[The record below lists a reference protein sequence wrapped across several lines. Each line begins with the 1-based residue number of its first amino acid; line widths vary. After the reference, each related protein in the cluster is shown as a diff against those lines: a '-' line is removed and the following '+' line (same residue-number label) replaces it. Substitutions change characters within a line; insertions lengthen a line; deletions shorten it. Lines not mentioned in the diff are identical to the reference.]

1 MTTRIDY
8 LVSNILK
15 ANKAYRDGN
24 PFMSDGEYDKLVDEL
39 KEIDP
44 ENSLLKKSV
53 IEDVKGK
60 DRVESLPLPMFS
72 LEKVKSW
79 DAIESWLKQF
89 NDDTVIV
96 LTPKYDG
103 ISLLTETD
111 LNGKA
116 WTRGD
121 GNEGQES
128 SSRFRLMSFNRSGLE
143 GLRNE
148 GARYCWGEAI
158 MKKSEFEP
166 YLQSG
171 EYKTARNMVAG
182 QFNAD
187 EWKPGIVTKID
198 YVVYGCDL
206 PCNKSRQVKL
216 LSTIGGVRWAVSTV
230 KELLSNKNIFQE
242 LYDTWSNRYNI
253 DGIVM
258 DIDNYSLREKLG
270 RLPNG
275 NPRYAI
281 AVKFPEW
288 NDSKLTKV
296 TGITWK
302 VSKDGLSKP
311 VINIEPVELS
321 GATVTNVTG
330 HNAGYI
336 VDNHICENAV
346 IRVRRSGD
354 VIPKHDKTESFAVSD
369 FERTCDDMMV
379 CPSCGKPLVWDRNM
393 IELVCTNDDCEQKV
407 IARNLFFFTTMGI
420 EEVGEP
426 TIKKLY
432 DRGYKSIIDI
442 LTIKK
447 DDWCSID
454 GFGEGSYDKIF
465 SQIEKI
471 RHDEIPV
478 ARLLTACNVFHGVF
492 GEKTC
497 QIIFDNITI
506 DEYRSM
512 ILFHSF
518 DREAMMRKLSSI
530 KYIGEITAGIFI
542 DSLIGVDRS
551 TIPFDLFVTYFKKE
565 TKKSGT
571 KQLSICFSGVRDKE
585 LEAELAER
593 CHKVVSG
600 VSKNT
605 DLLIVKD
612 VNGNSSKITKARELG
627 IPVISIDDRD
637 AIWSKINSL
646 E

>member
-24 PFMSDGEYDKLVDEL
+24 PFMSDEEYDKLVDEL

-143 GLRNE
+143 ELRDE

-171 EYKTARNMVAG
+171 EYKAARNMVAG

-216 LSTIGGVRWAVSTV
+216 LSTVGGVRWAVSTV
-230 KELLSNKNIFQE
+230 KELLSDKNIFQE

-258 DIDNYSLREKLG
+258 DIDNYSLREKLSS
-270 RLPNG
+270 P
-275 NPRYAI
+275 
-281 AVKFPEW
+281 KFR
-288 NDSKLTKV
+288 KTM
-296 TGITWK
+296 
-302 VSKDGLSKP
+302 
-311 VINIEPVELS
+311 
-321 GATVTNVTG
+321 
-330 HNAGYI
+330 
-336 VDNHICENAV
+336 IC
-346 IRVRRSGD
+346 
-354 VIPKHDKTESFAVSD
+354 TF
-369 FERTCDDMMV
+369 
-379 CPSCGKPLVWDRNM
+379 
-393 IELVCTNDDCEQKV
+393 
-407 IARNLFFFTTMGI
+407 
-420 EEVGEP
+420 
-426 TIKKLY
+426 
-432 DRGYKSIIDI
+432 
-442 LTIKK
+442 
-447 DDWCSID
+447 
-454 GFGEGSYDKIF
+454 
-465 SQIEKI
+465 
-471 RHDEIPV
+471 
-478 ARLLTACNVFHGVF
+478 
-492 GEKTC
+492 
-497 QIIFDNITI
+497 
-506 DEYRSM
+506 
-512 ILFHSF
+512 
-518 DREAMMRKLSSI
+518 
-530 KYIGEITAGIFI
+530 
-542 DSLIGVDRS
+542 
-551 TIPFDLFVTYFKKE
+551 
-565 TKKSGT
+565 
-571 KQLSICFSGVRDKE
+571 
-585 LEAELAER
+585 
-593 CHKVVSG
+593 
-600 VSKNT
+600 
-605 DLLIVKD
+605 
-612 VNGNSSKITKARELG
+612 
-627 IPVISIDDRD
+627 
-637 AIWSKINSL
+637 
-646 E
+646 

>member
-8 LVSNILK
+8 LVSTILA
-15 ANKAYRDGN
+15 ANRDYRSGD
-24 PFMSDGEYDKLVDEL
+24 PFMDDEYYDKLVDEL

-44 ENSLLKKSV
+44 ENHLFKKSV

-60 DRVESLPLPMFS
+60 DRVETLPLPMFS
-72 LEKVKSW
+72 LEKAKNW
-79 DAIESWLKQF
+79 DVIESWLEQF
-89 NDDTVIV
+89 SDDTVIV

-103 ISLLTETD
+103 ISLLSETD

-116 WTRGD
+116 WTRGN

-128 SSRFRLMSFNRSGLE
+128 SSRFRLMSFNRSGME
-143 GLRNE
+143 GLKDE

-158 MKKSEFEP
+158 MRKDAFEP

-206 PCNKSRQVKL
+206 PYNKLRQVKL
-216 LSTIGGVRWAVSTV
+216 LSTVGGVRWDVKTV
-230 KELLSNKNIFQE
+230 KEILSDKNIFHG

-258 DIDNYSLREKLG
+258 DVGDYSLREKLG

-302 VSKDGLSKP
+302 ISKDGLSKP

-336 VDNHICENAV
+336 VDNSICPNAM

-354 VIPKHDKTESFAVSD
+354 VIPKHDETESFMVGD
-369 FERTCDDMMV
+369 FERVCDGMMV
-379 CPSCGKPLVWDRNM
+379 CPSCGKPLAWDKGM
-393 IELVCTNDDCEQKV
+393 VELVCTNDDCEQKI
-407 IARNLFFFTTMGI
+407 IARNLFFFMTMGI

-432 DRGYKSIIDI
+432 DNGYRSIIDI
-442 LTIKK
+442 LTIRK

-465 SQIEKI
+465 AQIEKI
-471 RHDEIPV
+471 SHDEIPV
-478 ARLLTACNVFHGVF
+478 ARLLTACNVFHGAF

-497 QIIFDNITI
+497 QIIFDSITV

-512 ILFHSF
+512 ILFRSF
-518 DREAMMRKLSSI
+518 DREEMMDKLSKI
-530 KYIGEITAGIFI
+530 KYIGKTTARIFI
-542 DSLIGVDRS
+542 DSLVGVDRGA
-551 TIPFDLFVTYFKKE
+551 IPFDLFVTYFKKE
-565 TKKSGT
+565 AKQAEGKS
-571 KQLSICFSGVRDKE
+571 LSICFSGVRDKE
-585 LEAELAER
+585 LEGELVER

-612 VNGNSSKITKARELG
+612 VNANSSKIAKARELG
-627 IPVISIDDRD
+627 IPIISIDDSD
-637 AIWSKINSL
+637 AIWSKVNDL

>member
-24 PFMSDGEYDKLVDEL
+24 PFMSDEEYDKLVDEL

-79 DAIESWLKQF
+79 DAIEGWLKQF
-89 NDDTVIV
+89 NDDIVIV

-128 SSRFRLMSFNRSGLE
+128 SNRFRLMSFNRSGLE

-171 EYKTARNMVAG
+171 EYKAARNMVAG

-206 PCNKSRQVKL
+206 PCSKLRQVKL
-216 LSTIGGVRWAVSTV
+216 LSTIGGVRWEMRTV
-230 KELLSNKNIFQE
+230 REILSDKNIFHE
-242 LYDTWSNRYNI
+242 LYDAWGNRYNI

-258 DIDNYSLREKLG
+258 DIDDYSLREKLG

-354 VIPKHDKTESFAVSD
+354 VIPKHDDTESFNTID
-369 FERTCDDMMV
+369 FERECDDMII
-379 CPSCGKPLVWDRNM
+379 CPSCGKPLVWDKNM

-432 DRGYKSIIDI
+432 DRGYKTVIDI
-442 LTIKK
+442 LNIKK
-447 DDWCSID
+447 NQWSFID

-478 ARLLTACNVFHGVF
+478 ARLLAACNVFHGAF

-497 QIIFDNITI
+497 QIIFDNITV

-518 DREAMMRKLSSI
+518 DREEMMRKLSSI

-542 DSLIGVDRS
+542 DSLVGVDRS

-565 TKKSGT
+565 MRKPGT

-637 AIWSKINSL
+637 GIWSKINSL

>member
-8 LVSNILK
+8 LVSTILA
-15 ANKAYRDGN
+15 ANKDYRSGN
-24 PFMSDGEYDKLVDEL
+24 SFIDDEDYDKLVDEL

-44 ENSLLKKSV
+44 ENPLFKKSV
-53 IEDVKGK
+53 MEDVKGK
-60 DRVESLPLPMFS
+60 DRVEPLPLPMFS
-72 LEKVKSW
+72 LEKAKNW
-79 DAIESWLKQF
+79 DVIESWLKQF
-89 NDDTVIV
+89 SDDTVMV

-128 SSRFRLMSFNRSGLE
+128 SNRFRLMLFNRSGLE
-143 GLRNE
+143 GLKDE
-148 GARYCWGEAI
+148 GAHYCWGEAI

-216 LSTIGGVRWAVSTV
+216 LSTIGGVRWDTRTV
-230 KELLSNKNIFQE
+230 KEILSDKNIFHE

-258 DIDNYSLREKLG
+258 DIDDYSLREKLG

-302 VSKDGLSKP
+302 ISKDGLSKP

-330 HNAGYI
+330 HNASYI
-336 VDNHICENAV
+336 VDNHICENAM

-354 VIPKHDKTESFAVSD
+354 VIPKHDETESFVVSD
-369 FERTCDDMMV
+369 FERTCDDMII
-379 CPSCGKPLVWDRNM
+379 CPSCGKPLAWDKNM
-393 IELVCTNDDCEQKV
+393 VELVCMNDDCEQKN

-432 DRGYKSIIDI
+432 DSGYKTINDI

-447 DDWCSID
+447 DDWCSIE
-454 GFGEGSYDKIF
+454 GFGEGGYNNIF
-465 SQIEKI
+465 SQIE
-471 RHDEIPV
+471 RMEGTEIPL
-478 ARLLTACNVFHGVF
+478 ARLLTACNVFHGAF

-497 QIIFDNITI
+497 QIILDNITV
-506 DEYRSM
+506 DEYKSM

-518 DREAMMRKLSSI
+518 DREEMMRKLSTI
-530 KYIGEITAGIFI
+530 KYIGEITAKIFI
-542 DSLIGVDRS
+542 DRLIEVDRS
-551 TIPFDLFVTYFKKE
+551 VIPFDLFVTYFKKE
-565 TKKSGT
+565 VKQAEGKS
-571 KQLSICFSGVRDKE
+571 LSICFSGVRDKE
-585 LEAELAER
+585 LEGELVER
-593 CHKVVSG
+593 CHKVVSS

-612 VNGNSSKITKARELG
+612 VNGNSSKIAKARELG
-627 IPVISIDDRD
+627 IPVISINNRD
-637 AIWSKINSL
+637 EIWNEIGDL

>member
-1 MTTRIDY
+1 MTTRIDC
-8 LVSNILK
+8 LVTTILA
-15 ANKAYRDGN
+15 ANKDYRSGD
-24 PFMSDGEYDKLVDEL
+24 PFLDDEDYDKLVDEL

-44 ENSLLKKSV
+44 ENPLFKKSV

-60 DRVESLPLPMFS
+60 DRVEPLPLPMFS

-89 NDDTVIV
+89 SNDTVIV

-103 ISLLTETD
+103 ISLLVGTD
-111 LNGKA
+111 LSGKA

-128 SSRFRLMSFNRSGLE
+128 SNRFRLMSFNRFGLE
-143 GLRNE
+143 GLKKE

-158 MKKSEFEP
+158 MSKSEFEP

-187 EWKPGIVTKID
+187 EWKPDIVTKID
-198 YVVYGCDL
+198 YVAYGCDL

-230 KELLSNKNIFQE
+230 KELLLDKNIFQE

-258 DIDNYSLREKLG
+258 DIDDYSLREKLG

-330 HNAGYI
+330 HNASYI
-336 VDNHICENAV
+336 VDNHICENAM

-354 VIPKHDKTESFAVSD
+354 VIPKHDETESFVVSD

-379 CPSCGKPLVWDRNM
+379 CPSCGKPLVWDKN
-393 IELVCTNDDCEQKV
+393 IVELVCVNEQCEQRV
-407 IARNLFFFTTMGI
+407 VARNLSFFTTMGV

-454 GFGEGSYDKIF
+454 GFGEVGYDKIF
-465 SQIEKI
+465 GQIRKI
-471 RHDEIPV
+471 RETEIPL
-478 ARLLTACNVFHGVF
+478 ARLLAACNVFHGAF

-497 QIIFDNITI
+497 QIIFDNITV
-506 DEYRSM
+506 DEYRSI

-518 DREAMMRKLSSI
+518 DREEMVRKLSSI
-530 KYIGEITAGIFI
+530 KYIGETTSRIFI
-542 DSLIGVDRS
+542 DSLTEADRTS
-551 TIPFDLFVTYFKKE
+551 IPFDLFVTYFKKE
-565 TKKSGT
+565 AKKMEGKSW
-571 KQLSICFSGVRDKE
+571 SICFSGVRDKE
-585 LEAELAER
+585 FEGELSEN
-593 CHKVVSG
+593 CHKIVSS

-612 VNGNSSKITKARELG
+612 VNENSSKILKARELG
-627 IPVISIDDRD
+627 VPIIPINDRE
-637 AIWSKINSL
+637 AIWSKINGW

>member
-1 MTTRIDY
+1 MTNRIDY
-8 LVSNILK
+8 LVSTILA
-15 ANKAYRDGN
+15 ANKDYRNGD
-24 PFMSDGEYDKLVDEL
+24 PFMDDEDYDKLVDEL

-44 ENSLLKKSV
+44 ENPLFKKSV

-60 DRVESLPLPMFS
+60 DRVETLPLPMFS
-72 LEKVKSW
+72 LEKAKSW
-79 DAIESWLKQF
+79 GAIEGWLGQF
-89 NDDTVIV
+89 SDDTVIV

-103 ISLLTETD
+103 ISLLSETD

-128 SSRFRLMSFNRSGLE
+128 SSRFRLMSFNRSGME
-143 GLRNE
+143 GLKDE
-148 GARYCWGEAI
+148 GVRYCWGEAI
-158 MKKSEFEP
+158 MRKDAFEP

-206 PCNKSRQVKL
+206 PYNKLRQVKL
-216 LSTIGGVRWAVSTV
+216 LSNIGGVRWDTKTV
-230 KELLSNKNIFQE
+230 KEILSDKNIFHG

-258 DIDNYSLREKLG
+258 DVDDYSLREKLG

-302 VSKDGLSKP
+302 ISKDGLSKP

-336 VDNHICENAV
+336 VDNHICENAM

-354 VIPKHDKTESFAVSD
+354 VIPKHDKTESFMVGD
-369 FERTCDDMMV
+369 FERVCDDMMV
-379 CPSCGKPLVWDRNM
+379 CPSCGKPLVWDKNI
-393 IELVCTNDDCEQKV
+393 IELVCMNDNCEQKI

-432 DRGYKSIIDI
+432 DKGYRSIQDI
-442 LTIKK
+442 LSIKK
-447 DDWCSID
+447 DDWCLID
-454 GFGEGSYDKIF
+454 GFGEGSYNNIF

-471 RHDEIPV
+471 EGTEIPL
-478 ARLLTACNVFHGVF
+478 ARLLTACNVFHGAF

-497 QIIFDNITI
+497 QIIFDNITV
-506 DEYRSM
+506 DEYKSM
-512 ILFHSF
+512 ILFRSF
-518 DREAMMRKLSSI
+518 DREAMMNKLSAI
-530 KYIGEITAGIFI
+530 KYIGETTARIFI
-542 DSLIGVDRS
+542 DSLIECDRGA
-551 TIPFDLFVTYFKKE
+551 IPFDLFVTYFKKE
-565 TKKSGT
+565 VKQAEGKS
-571 KQLSICFSGVRDKE
+571 LSICFSGVRDKE
-585 LEAELAER
+585 LEGELAEI

-612 VNGNSSKITKARELG
+612 VNGNSSKIAKARELG
-627 IPVISIDDRD
+627 IPIISINDRD
-637 AIWSKINSL
+637 KIWSKISEL